1 MNEPILKVKNLAVTL
16 DGEVILQP
24 LSFEIKEGEVAAI
37 IGPNGAG
44 KTVLLKALV
53 NMLPH
58 EGTVEWRK
66 GVAIGYVPQRF
77 QIDRTLPM
85 TVNEFFL
92 LHEEHFLLSGDEA
105 GKRIQSALKEVGLP
119 ADVMRQRLSTLSG
132 GQMQRILV
140 AWALFDKPNVL
151 LFDEPTTGI
160 DIGGE
165 QTIYN
170 LLHSLQDLH
179 DMTII
184 LVSHELNIVFQYATS
199 VLCINRALICAG
211 EPHETLTP
219 EQLKRLYGEGTFY
232 HHMHTEGELKAD
244 HL

>member
-1 MNEPILKVKNLAVTL
+1 MAEPILKVNNLAVTL

-24 LSFEIKEGEVAAI
+24 LSFEVLEGEVAAI

-44 KTVLLKALV
+44 KSVLLRTLV
-53 NMLPH
+53 GLLQH
-58 EGTVEWRK
+58 AGEIAWRSDVK
-66 GVAIGYVPQRF
+66 IGYVPQRF
-77 QIDRTLPM
+77 QIDKTLPM
-85 TVNEFFL
+85 TVHEFFL
-92 LHEEHFLLSGDEA
+92 LHESKFLLSGEA
-105 GKRIQSALKEVGLP
+105 AKERIGLALQEVGLSKD
-119 ADVMRQRLSTLSG
+119 AAEERLSTLSG

-179 DMTII
+179 GITVI

-199 VLCINRALICAG
+199 VLCVNRGLICAG
-211 EPHETLTP
+211 EPHATLTP
-219 EQLKRLYGEGTFY
+219 DQLKKLYGEGTFY
-232 HHMHTEGELKAD
+232 HHMHSEGELKAN
-244 HL
+244 H

>member
-1 MNEPILKVKNLAVTL
+1 MAESILKVKNFAVTL

-24 LSFEIKEGEVAAI
+24 LSFEVSEGAVAAI

-44 KTVLLKALV
+44 KSVLLRALV
-53 NMLPH
+53 GLLPY
-58 EGTVEWRK
+58 EGEIAWRSDVK
-66 GVAIGYVPQRF
+66 IGYVPQRF

-85 TVNEFFL
+85 TVREFFL
-92 LHEEHFLLSGDEA
+92 LHEAKFLLSGGGAEE
-105 GKRIQSALKEVGLP
+105 RISSALQEVGLSK
-119 ADVMRQRLSTLSG
+119 DVAGERLSTLSG

-179 DMTII
+179 GITII

-219 EQLKRLYGEGTFY
+219 EQLKKLYGEGTFY
-232 HHMHTEGELKAD
+232 HHMHTEGELKAS
-244 HL
+244 H

>member
-1 MNEPILKVKNLAVTL
+1 MAEPILKVNNLAVIL

-24 LSFEIKEGEVAAI
+24 LSFKVREGEVAAI

-44 KTVLLKALV
+44 KSVLLRTLV
-53 NMLPH
+53 GLLPYQG
-58 EGTVEWRK
+58 EVTWRSDVK
-66 GVAIGYVPQRF
+66 IGYVPQRF

-85 TVNEFFL
+85 TVREFFL
-92 LHEEHFLLSGDEA
+92 LHESKFLFSGGNAE
-105 GKRIQSALKEVGLP
+105 GRIDSALQEVGLP
-119 ADVMRQRLSTLSG
+119 KEVAGDRLSTLSG

-140 AWALFDKPNVL
+140 AWALFDMPNVL
-151 LFDEPTTGI
+151 LFDEPTSGI

-179 DMTII
+179 GITII

-199 VLCINRALICAG
+199 VLCVNRGLICAG
-211 EPHETLTP
+211 EPHTTLTP
-219 EQLKRLYGEGTFY
+219 DQLKKLYGEGTFY
-232 HHMHTEGELKAD
+232 HHMHTEGELKANR
-244 HL
+244 